1 MSELRPLQL
10 KPILILDAVTCVVM
24 GLLLTL
30 LPDVL
35 SPITGIPR
43 DVLLYAGLVLFPVA
57 ALMATVAR
65 RYTQSS
71 AAVVIIVAGN
81 VLWVIA
87 SIWLMLSPA
96 IQLTVIGQVF
106 IGAQAFVVAALA
118 VVEYRTSQSAAGIPT
133 GART

>member
-1 MSELRPLQL
+1 MSDLRPLQL

-35 SPITGIPR
+35 SPITGIPM
-43 DVLLYAGLVLFPVA
+43 DILVYSGLVLFPVA
-57 ALMATVAR
+57 ALMAIVAR

-71 AAVVIIVAGN
+71 AAMVIIVAGN

-87 SIWLMLSPA
+87 SVGLMLSPA
-96 IQLTVIGQVF
+96 VQLTVIGQVF
-106 IGAQAFVVAALA
+106 IAAQAFVVAALA
-118 VVEYRTSQSAAGIPT
+118 VVEYRTSQSATSIPA

>member
-10 KPILILDAVTCVVM
+10 KPILILDAVTCVAM

-43 DVLLYAGLVLFPVA
+43 DVLLYSGLVLFPIA
-57 ALMATVAR
+57 ALMATVAS

-71 AAVVIIVAGN
+71 AVVVIIVAGN

-87 SIWLMLSPA
+87 SVWLMLSPA

-106 IGAQAFVVAALA
+106 IAAQGFVVAAFA
-118 VVEYRTSQSAAGIPT
+118 VVEYRTSQSAAGILT